1 MEEQNNNLKNEVK
14 ELKELAEKNIKLSE
28 EVLELSKKIN
38 GFVIWQ
44 RIFGVIK
51 ILIII
56 VPIVLGIIYLP
67 PLLSGVLDTYKELLG
82 LGDAVN
88 NSSLNLDNLPDNV
101 KEYLK

>member
-1 MEEQNNNLKNEVK
+1 MEEQNNNLKSEIS

-28 EVLELSKKIN
+28 EVLALSKKIN

-44 RIFGVIK
+44 RIFGIIK

-56 VPIVLGIIYLP
+56 VPIILGIMYLP
-67 PLLSGVLDTYKELLG
+67 SLLSDVLDTYKELLG

-88 NSSLNLDNLPDNV
+88 NGLPNLDNLPDSV
-101 KEYLK
+101 KGYLK

>member
-1 MEEQNNNLKNEVK
+1 MEEQNNNLKSEIS

-28 EVLELSKKIN
+28 EVLALSKKIN

-44 RIFGVIK
+44 RIFGIIK

-56 VPIVLGIIYLP
+56 VPVILGIMYLP
-67 PLLSGVLDTYKELLG
+67 SLLSDVLDTYKELLG
-82 LGDAVN
+82 IGDAVN
-88 NSSLNLDNLPDNV
+88 NGLTNLDNLPPNI

>member
-1 MEEQNNNLKNEVK
+1 MEEQNNSLKNEVK

-56 VPIVLGIIYLP
+56 VPIILGIMYLP
-67 PLLSGVLDTYKELLG
+67 SLLGGVLDTYKELLG
-82 LGDAVN
+82 LGDVVN
-88 NSSLNLDNLPDNV
+88 NGLPNI

>member
-1 MEEQNNNLKNEVK
+1 MEEQNNNLKNEIK
-14 ELKELAEKNIKLSE
+14 EVRELVEKNIKLSE
-28 EVLELSKKIN
+28 EVLALSKKIN

-56 VPIVLGIIYLP
+56 VPIILGIMYLP
-67 PLLSGVLDTYKELLG
+67 SLLSDVLNTYKELLG

-88 NSSLNLDNLPDNV
+88 NNLPNLDNLPPNI

>member
-1 MEEQNNNLKNEVK
+1 MEEQNNNSKNEIK
-14 ELKELAEKNIKLSE
+14 EIRELVEKNIKLSE

-56 VPIVLGIIYLP
+56 VPIILGVIYLP
-67 PLLSGVLDTYKELLG
+67 SLLDGVLDTYKELLG
-82 LGDAVN
+82 IGDTVN
-88 NSSLNLDNLPDNV
+88 SGLPNLDNLPPSV